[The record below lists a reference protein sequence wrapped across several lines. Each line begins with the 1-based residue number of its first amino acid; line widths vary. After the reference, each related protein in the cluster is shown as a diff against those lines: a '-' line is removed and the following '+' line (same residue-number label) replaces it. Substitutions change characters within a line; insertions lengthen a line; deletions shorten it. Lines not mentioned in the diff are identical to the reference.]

1 MFHLIFNF
9 VQNELFFFFLVEITD
24 KSIIN
29 KRKRVYK
36 EKKKINTRDPVE
48 LLSVKIEEV

>member
-1 MFHLIFNF
+1 MNF
-9 VQNELFFFFLVEITD
+9 FYFFQITD
-24 KSIIN
+24 KGIIN